1 MADIKKIKL
10 TDGITY
16 NVVDNSAIHSTDLA
30 TSSKVGL
37 VKIGSG
43 ITVSTD
49 GTISVSVTHPVTSVN
64 SKTGA
69 VVLSASDVGAVPTT
83 RTINSKALSSNI
95 TLSASD
101 VNAVATTGNETIAG
115 VKTFSSSPI
124 VPTPTTDS
132 QAAPKSYV
140 DDAISSSSSGTEIVV
155 SATQPTGQKA
165 GDFWFQIV
173 D

>member
-10 TDGITY
+10 TDGASY
-16 NVVDNSAIHSTDLA
+16 NLVDSSAVHSTDLA
-30 TSSKVGL
+30 TSTSAGI

-43 ITVSTD
+43 ITVAAD
-49 GTISVSVTHPVTSVN
+49 GTISVNITYPVTSVN
-64 SKTGA
+64 NKTGA
-69 VVLSASDVGAVPTT
+69 V
-83 RTINSKALSSNI
+83 

-101 VNAVATTGNETIAG
+101 VSAVATTGNETIAG

-124 VPTPTTDS
+124 VPTPTTDYQS
-132 QAAPKSYV
+132 ATKKYV
-140 DDAISSSSSGTEIVV
+140 DDAISSSSGGTEIIV